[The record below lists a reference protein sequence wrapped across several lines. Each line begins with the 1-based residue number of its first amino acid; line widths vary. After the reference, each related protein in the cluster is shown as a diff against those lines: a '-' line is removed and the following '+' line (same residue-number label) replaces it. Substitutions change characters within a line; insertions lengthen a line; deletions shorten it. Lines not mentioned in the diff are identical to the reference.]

1 MRECRIHDCHNPAE
15 TEDEYG
21 PLCLACADA
30 LELADREE
38 YEAAAD
44 EAEDWCGRCR
54 SPLVACQC

>member
-1 MRECRIHDCHNPAE
+1 MPSPCRIHNCHRPAE

-38 YEAAAD
+38 YEAAAG
-44 EAEDWCGRCR
+44 EAEE
-54 SPLVACQC
+54 A